1 MIATIVI
8 TNFNYEKYLGRC
20 IRSCLNQ
27 SIAEPY
33 EVILVDDNS
42 KDGSLKIAN
51 DFKNFKNFKVIAN
64 KKNIGVAASANMAF
78 KKAKGKYIVRI
89 DSDDFVSKY
98 FLFFLYFYMKENPQK
113 LGVACD
119 YRFIDDNEKTIK
131 RISASQKPI
140 ACGILYNKL
149 KLSKYGYYNK
159 IFRHREEEELRARM
173 GNNYKIGYLE
183 IPLYRYR
190 MHSSNKTKSNDYKFS
205 YKDKILD
212 IYQNKIFTRTKKF
225 SKKRNIVAIIPARS
239 GSKRLKNKN
248 IYNFRKM
255 PMIAWTIK
263 AALNSKF
270 INKVYVSSDS
280 KKILDIAKKYKAK
293 TILRP
298 KNLSDDKTPKIL
310 AIRHAVK
317 QLSKDN
323 KKIHIVASL
332 QANSPNITALD
343 IDTCISDMINKNK
356 SEVMSINRN
365 LNQNGAIRVMK
376 YKTVFDKM
384 LSTHFSCAINDVV
397 DVHTINDL
405 KKFEK

>member
-98 FLFFLYFYMKENPQK
+98 FLFFLYFYMKENPKK

-149 KLSKYGYYNK
+149 KLSKYG
-159 IFRHREEEELRARM
+159 
-173 GNNYKIGYLE
+173 
-183 IPLYRYR
+183 
-190 MHSSNKTKSNDYKFS
+190 
-205 YKDKILD
+205 
-212 IYQNKIFTRTKKF
+212 
-225 SKKRNIVAIIPARS
+225 
-239 GSKRLKNKN
+239 
-248 IYNFRKM
+248 
-255 PMIAWTIK
+255 
-263 AALNSKF
+263 
-270 INKVYVSSDS
+270 
-280 KKILDIAKKYKAK
+280 
-293 TILRP
+293 
-298 KNLSDDKTPKIL
+298 
-310 AIRHAVK
+310 
-317 QLSKDN
+317 
-323 KKIHIVASL
+323 
-332 QANSPNITALD
+332 
-343 IDTCISDMINKNK
+343 
-356 SEVMSINRN
+356 
-365 LNQNGAIRVMK
+365 
-376 YKTVFDKM
+376 
-384 LSTHFSCAINDVV
+384 
-397 DVHTINDL
+397 
-405 KKFEK
+405 